1 MPGLLAPNALEVIHT
16 WGGPV
21 GALFVVAVGYVIVG
35 RHRRLV
41 LDEVLAG
48 IGLMIWIVADIATAQ
63 YFGGHADPLALWG
76 VRGAVLLA
84 LIVAYAL
91 VRTNHAR
98 RKRAH

>member
-1 MPGLLAPNALEVIHT
+1 VLAPNALDLVHI

-21 GALFVVAVGYVIVG
+21 GAVFVVAFGYVVVG

-48 IGLMIWIVADIATAQ
+48 IGLMIWIMADIATAQ
-63 YFGGHADPLALWG
+63 YFGGHADPVAFWG
-76 VRGAVLLA
+76 VRLAVLLA
-84 LIVAYAL
+84 LVVAYAL

-98 RKRAH
+98 RRRRAH